1 MLWATE
7 EKEFVK
13 KEFRAD
19 SLVFTKPYS
28 IESVFEALPMSAI
41 AQSFLNFFS
50 QKLLQTT
57 KSGVQK
63 SLVVKDPLF
72 LFILSSLSFVKKI
85 DKTPFNKASVRSLF
99 KRSQLGVLSIDCNCC
114 PLAFRL
120 GAALNRSAVYN

>member
-19 SLVFTKPYS
+19 SLVFMKPYS
-28 IESVFEALPMSAI
+28 IESVFEAFASIANVCNSAI
-41 AQSFLNFFS
+41 FLNFFS
-50 QKLLQTT
+50 QKLLRTP

-72 LFILSSLSFVKKI
+72 LFILSSLSFVKK
-85 DKTPFNKASVRSLF
+85 ASVR
-99 KRSQLGVLSIDCNCC
+99 VVY
-114 PLAFRL
+114 
-120 GAALNRSAVYN
+120 LNGHS

>member
-7 EKEFVK
+7 EKEVVK

-19 SLVFTKPYS
+19 SLVFMKPYS
-28 IESVFEALPMSAI
+28 IDSVFEALPMSAI

-72 LFILSSLSFVKKI
+72 LFILSSLSFLKKI
-85 DKTPFNKASVRSLF
+85 DKTPFNKASVR
-99 KRSQLGVLSIDCNCC
+99 VVY
-114 PLAFRL
+114 
-120 GAALNRSAVYN
+120 LNGHS

>member
-7 EKEFVK
+7 EKEVVK

-19 SLVFTKPYS
+19 SLIFMKPYS
-28 IESVFEALPMSAI
+28 IDSVFEALPMSAI

-57 KSGVQK
+57 KSGVQN

-85 DKTPFNKASVRSLF
+85 DKTPFNKASVR
-99 KRSQLGVLSIDCNCC
+99 VVY
-114 PLAFRL
+114 
-120 GAALNRSAVYN
+120 LNGHS